1 MAKVSTMRK
10 YTYLSIRWILIIAIL
25 AYPQLS
31 ISQTSG
37 NTGLGG
43 VPKSQS
49 VISFVT
55 FEREFKFTNSAED
68 YHRSFQRL
76 VKNYGL
82 RISQDNLSE
91 ILLELNEEDKVNA
104 TKIVS
109 AFVEE
114 TRKFSLFIENQ
125 YYPQLEE
132 FASGVTEINVAAAV
146 EIALVD
152 EVRKIISEP
161 TPLSKNKDNKT
172 RFIYLINHARYELL
186 AAILNKFSRQH

>member
-1 MAKVSTMRK
+1 MLK
-10 YTYLSIRWILIIAIL
+10 YRYLSIRWILIIAIV

-37 NTGLGG
+37 NNGLGG
-43 VPKSQS
+43 VLKSQS

-55 FEREFKFTNSAED
+55 FDSEFKFTNSAED

-91 ILLELNEEDKVNA
+91 ILFELSEEDIVNVA
-104 TKIVS
+104 KIVS

-114 TRKFSLFIENQ
+114 TSKFSLFNENQ
-125 YYPQLEE
+125 YYRQLEE
-132 FASGVTEINVAAAV
+132 FTSGLTKLNVAAAV

-161 TPLSKNKDNKT
+161 TPLSKNEDNKT

-186 AAILNKFSRQH
+186 AAMLNKFSRQH

>member
-1 MAKVSTMRK
+1 M
-10 YTYLSIRWILIIAIL
+10 L
-25 AYPQLS
+25 AYPQLTL
-31 ISQTSG
+31 SQTTA
-37 NTGLGG
+37 NIELGG
-43 VPKSQS
+43 TRKPQFA
-49 VISFVT
+49 INFDT
-55 FEREFKFTNSAED
+55 FDREFKFTNSAED

-132 FASGVTEINVAAAV
+132 FASGVTKINVAAAV

-161 TPLSKNKDNKT
+161 TPLSKTKDSQT
-172 RFIYLINHARYELL
+172 RFIYLINHARYELVS
-186 AAILNKFSRQH
+186 AILNKFSRQH